1 MKKLLALLLALVLV
15 LALAAC
21 GEKPASDDAASG
33 GSGGSVPAGYTG
45 SADFDWSAYKGVDF
59 QIMWQESDSTQ
70 IEIVKDYAMPA
81 IQEIA
86 DEYGI
91 NFEWVGNVDSSYT
104 TLAATGELADV
115 WFGNVTLEMIQADIM
130 LDLTPYL
137 TVDSYMEDTFTTP
150 SFYYFNGVI
159 WSLST
164 GVDSFY
170 NGVLYYNKAMFED
183 AGITAD
189 DINTYEGL
197 VEACATLAAKGYG
210 GITLEGG
217 DNTAYSRFLWQNTVI
232 GEDPDAY
239 KAILDGAKDAFQNDA
254 IVASFQQ
261 FRTLHDAGYCG
272 QAVNARSTEDAIAQF
287 AAGDYAMLYVDS
299 WQNGAVWDQT
309 QAAGLD
315 VGVAW
320 WPSNNAD
327 YETGAFIAGWGSP
340 LSGWCAKADTEHP
353 ELAVE
358 VIKVINRA
366 EAARH
371 LAAGLGTNHVQDGAP
386 TPANDLEAQRF
397 ELRANVG
404 EFLKGWTQN
413 TVDNATLTEFHIVMD
428 SVCSDDNVDLEALV
442 ADMDA
447 AWQDNTFFG

>member
-1 MKKLLALLLALVLV
+1 MKKLVALLLALVLV

-21 GEKPASDDAASG
+21 GEKPATGDDAAAG
-33 GSGGSVPAGYTG
+33 DDAAVPAGYTG

-59 QIMWQESDSTQ
+59 EIMWQESDDTQ
-70 IEIVKDYAMPA
+70 IQIVKEYAMPA
-81 IQEIA
+81 LQEIA

-91 NFEWVGNVDSSYT
+91 NITWVGNVDSDYT

-115 WFGNVTLEMIQADIM
+115 WFGNVTLEMIQSDVM

-137 TVDSYMEDTFTTP
+137 TVDSYLEDNFTTP
-150 SFYYFNGVI
+150 SFYYFNGKI
-159 WSLST
+159 WSVST

-170 NGVLYYNKAMFED
+170 NGVLYYNKGMFED
-183 AGITAD
+183 AGIT
-189 DINTYEGL
+189 DISTFDKL
-197 VEACATLAAKGYG
+197 VEACAALADKGYG

-217 DNTAYSRFLWQNTVI
+217 PNSVYTRFLWQNMVI

-239 KAILDGAKDAFQNDA
+239 KAIIDGDKAAFQNPA
-254 IVASFQQ
+254 IEASLQQ
-261 FRTLHDAGYCG
+261 FRTLHDAGYTG
-272 QAVNARSTEDAIAQF
+272 QAVNVRETADAISQF
-287 AAGDYAMLYVDS
+287 ANGDYAMLYVDS
-299 WQNGAVWDQT
+299 WNNGSVWEQT
-309 QAAGLD
+309 QAAGID

-340 LSGWCAKADTEHP
+340 LSGWCAKADTEYP

-358 VIKVINRA
+358 IIKVINVA

-371 LAAGLGTNHVQDGAP
+371 LAAGLGTNHVQDGTP

-397 ELRANVG
+397 ELRAAVG

-413 TVDNATLTEFHIVMD
+413 SVDAATNTAFFDVFD
-428 SVCSDDNVDLEALV
+428 AVTSDDQVDLAALV
-442 ADMDA
+442 SDMDA